1 MRIRFRV
8 TTSNYA
14 LLVHQIFKNHLTI
27 SDGAVRPL
35 TPDLIVK
42 YVGSIKGIRIG
53 LPDVSNFT
61 VEIAK
66 EASVPTLADWLYKNL
81 RSQMKLE
88 IEEQEVSLGKDEIAS
103 ALLQKLRLN
112 QNRSVRHKDSVTIS
126 A

>member
-1 MRIRFRV
+1 
-8 TTSNYA
+8 
-14 LLVHQIFKNHLTI
+14 VHQIFKNHLTI

-35 TPDLIVK
+35 TPDLTVK

-53 LPDVSNFT
+53 LPDVSNFI

-66 EASVPTLADWLYKNL
+66 ETSVPTLADWLYKNF

-88 IEEQEVSLGKDEIAS
+88 IEEQEVSLGKHEIAS

-112 QNRSVRHKDSVTIS
+112 QNRSVRHRDSVTIS